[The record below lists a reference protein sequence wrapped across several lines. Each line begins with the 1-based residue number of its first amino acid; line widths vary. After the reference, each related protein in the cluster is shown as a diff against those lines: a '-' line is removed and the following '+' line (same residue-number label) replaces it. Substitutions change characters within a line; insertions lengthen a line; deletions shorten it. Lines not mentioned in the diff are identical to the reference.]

1 MDETF
6 RLLQRYSA
14 PTIFRNL
21 PKRSLACM
29 ERGILQARY
38 PLWFT
43 VRLSLLKPD
52 STHWEASY
60 PQVGYGQG
68 SSVGLSPVKFNKYP
82 VYQFWYLIWNA
93 RPDLEPMI
101 NGTRG
106 AITPSMHQLFYENTT
121 YVYYIY
127 NYMYTRSLCKY
138 KTKVHVYI
146 KYYKFKILA
155 HFKPEYLI
163 SSWWKGSL
171 IIRIK
176 YV

>member
-60 PQVGYGQG
+60 PQVGHGQG
-68 SSVGLSPVKFNKYP
+68 SSVGLSPVKFNKYL

-106 AITPSMHQLFYENTT
+106 AITPSMHQLCYENTT

-127 NYMYTRSLCKY
+127 ITCILDHYVSIKQRYS
-138 KTKVHVYI
+138 VYQ
-146 KYYKFKILA
+146 ILQ
-155 HFKPEYLI
+155 I
-163 SSWWKGSL
+163 
-171 IIRIK
+171 
-176 YV
+176 